1 MRPVAITTLCTMVLF
16 LHGGFLKAGEE
27 RSVIDEIPELAQAL
41 KFMEAGEHE
50 RGEKLFAR
58 GEARLRDL
66 IQGALKN
73 DRKAAATWQFQLGL
87 LYYYEH
93 RDKDDIAS
101 LKSAA
106 EGGSVWDPTILQM
119 RSRKRKTP

>member
-1 MRPVAITTLCTMVLF
+1 M
-16 LHGGFLKAGEE
+16 
-27 RSVIDEIPELAQAL
+27 IDEIPELAQAL
-41 KFMEAGEHE
+41 KFMEAGAHE

-93 RDKDDIAS
+93 RDKDGFAS

-106 EGGSVWDPTILQM
+106 EGG
-119 RSRKRKTP
+119 